1 VPAAVVEPQAPPA
14 PREAQ
19 PGRAGYSSRRA
30 DWLPAASRR
39 RTWHAA
45 ARLAQHRGY
54 ARVFVRCAKTQK
66 SKTCAKGHAQ
76 RVNPLRD
83 NAKGR
88 IMKRRAFLKS
98 AAAGVAAGVVAAPAI
113 AQTQTVRWRLTT
125 SWPKSLD
132 TIQGGVEQMCQRIGQ
147 LTDNKFQVQCFAAG
161 EIVPPLQVWDAVQ
174 NGTVEAGH
182 TLASFYIGKNTAAAF
197 DAGLAF
203 GLNTRQQQAWMNA
216 GGGRELVNAMYKK
229 YDLLSIPCGNVGVQM
244 GGFYRKEI
252 NTVDDLKG
260 LKFRIGG
267 IGGLILSKLGV
278 VPQQIAPGDIYSS
291 LERGTIDAAEWIG
304 PYDDEKLGLHK
315 VARFYYYPGWWEGSA
330 QNTLFVNLKQWEAL
344 PPAFQAALEC
354 ACNETTVLMMAKYDA
369 KNPEALRRLVAAG
382 TQVKAFPR
390 PVLDACYKAT
400 LEVNDELAAKN
411 PDFKTIYESWQK
423 FIADSN
429 LWFRVAENTLD
440 NYRYTMSAQPR

>member
-1 VPAAVVEPQAPPA
+1 
-14 PREAQ
+14 
-19 PGRAGYSSRRA
+19 
-30 DWLPAASRR
+30 
-39 RTWHAA
+39 
-45 ARLAQHRGY
+45 
-54 ARVFVRCAKTQK
+54 
-66 SKTCAKGHAQ
+66 
-76 RVNPLRD
+76 
-83 NAKGR
+83 
-88 IMKRRAFLKS
+88 MKRRAFLKQATAGIAAS
-98 AAAGVAAGVVAAPAI
+98 ALAAPAI
-113 AQTQTVRWRLTT
+113 AQTATVRWRLTT

-252 NTVDDLKG
+252 NSVDDLKG

-267 IGGLILSKLGV
+267 VGGLILSKLGV
-278 VPQQIAPGDIYSS
+278 VPQQIAPGDIYQS

-304 PYDDEKLGLHK
+304 PYDDEKLGLYK
-315 VARFYYYPGWWEGSA
+315 VARYYYYPGWWEGSA
-330 QNTLFVNLKQWEAL
+330 QNTLFVNLKHWEAL

-390 PVLDACYKAT
+390 PVLDACYKVT
-400 LEVNDELAAKN
+400 QEVNEELAAKN

-429 LWFRVAENTLD
+429 LWFRVAENSLD
-440 NYRYTMSAQPR
+440 NYRFAMSAQPR